1 MFTAEV
7 KKENRLVRVSL
18 LGHGKLI
25 RGQNS
30 AVEMQLVTVFMEP
43 LQAAP
48 TQTSL
53 GLGLS
58 PPETAM
64 ISSPHC

>member
-1 MFTAEV
+1 MS
-7 KKENRLVRVSL
+7 VSL

-25 RGQNS
+25 KGQNS
-30 AVEMQLVTVFMEP
+30 AVEILLVTVFMEP

-53 GLGLS
+53 VWVYH
-58 PPETAM
+58 PQRRP
-64 ISSPHC
+64 